1 MFMRYFLYIVLVTIF
16 IAGCSGNKEVNKALS
31 GSSTKDVVDNPKQK
45 AMEHFLNG
53 SVAEQEAD
61 YQKAVSEYQSAL
73 QYDSSGGIFY
83 ALAKSYLAQ
92 NKLSNALQ
100 NSRISIR
107 YEPNELAYY
116 NLMADIFIV
125 ARENDSAAVV
135 LEKII
140 DMAPNEINIYYK
152 LARVYENSKPLEAIR
167 IYEKLTDVIGPEWN
181 ILIHVSELYEKLGFN
196 KEAAESL
203 EKLLAIDPSNIALQK
218 MIIDFYQRNKN
229 YDTALIMVDDII
241 DLTPDDLDAREKKA
255 QILIQKGD
263 WKAASQEYK
272 LILKEEDIPLEVKIG
287 IGASFFVVAL
297 TDSSVLPITKE
308 IFETIDK
315 DTSDW
320 QVNLYL
326 GAIALNEGDDST
338 AIEHFNFVTENAP
351 WNSQAWIRLGGLY
364 FDNKKYDEAEKL
376 MKEAV
381 DMFPNDFAV
390 NLILGLSLAQNSKTE
405 EAEPFLLK
413 SVQLNRG
420 DLTALSAYA
429 FTLSQLG
436 REEESIEYVKI
447 ALKIEPNDVNLLGQL
462 GLSYNNLN
470 YMAQSDSTYEQALKL
485 DVQNALINNNY
496 AYSLS
501 ERGLELER
509 SLKMVN
515 IALDADSA
523 NSSYLDTKG
532 WIYFK
537 LGEYE
542 KAKEFIEKAIDEGG
556 ENAVMLEHLGDI
568 MFMSDKQ
575 IQAVEIWKKALDL
588 DSGNESLL
596 QKIKSG
602 VI

>member
-1 MFMRYFLYIVLVTIF
+1 
-16 IAGCSGNKEVNKALS
+16 
-31 GSSTKDVVDNPKQK
+31 
-45 AMEHFLNG
+45 
-53 SVAEQEAD
+53 
-61 YQKAVSEYQSAL
+61 
-73 QYDSSGGIFY
+73 
-83 ALAKSYLAQ
+83 
-92 NKLSNALQ
+92 
-100 NSRISIR
+100 
-107 YEPNELAYY
+107 
-116 NLMADIFIV
+116 
-125 ARENDSAAVV
+125 
-135 LEKII
+135 
-140 DMAPNEINIYYK
+140 
-152 LARVYENSKPLEAIR
+152 
-167 IYEKLTDVIGPEWN
+167 
-181 ILIHVSELYEKLGFN
+181 
-196 KEAAESL
+196 
-203 EKLLAIDPSNIALQK
+203 
-218 MIIDFYQRNKN
+218 MIIEFYQRNEN
-229 YDTALIMVDDII
+229 YDAALKMLDDII
-241 DLTPDDLDAREKKA
+241 ELTPDDLDAREKKA

-272 LILKEEDIPLEVKIG
+272 QILKEEDILLEVKIG
-287 IGASFFVVAL
+287 IGASFFEVAL

-308 IFETIDK
+308 IFESIDK

-338 AIEHFNFVTENAP
+338 AIEYFNFVTENAP

-364 FDNKKYDEAEKL
+364 FDNRKYDEAEKL
-376 MKEAV
+376 LREAV

-413 SVQLNRG
+413 TVQLNRG

-436 REEESIEYVKI
+436 REEESIEYIKI

-470 YMAQSDSTYEQALKL
+470 YMAQSDSAYEEALKL
-485 DVQNALINNNY
+485 DLQNALINNNY

-501 ERGLELER
+501 ERGLQLER

-542 KAKEFIEKAIDEGG
+542 KAREL
-556 ENAVMLEHLGDI
+556 NAVMLEHLGDI

-588 DSGNESLL
+588 DSENESLL